1 MNYFI
6 TGTDTGVGKT
16 YAISLLIRGLRRAG
30 LDSVGM
36 KPVCCGDRMD
46 AELLQNASGGEVGI
60 DDINPVWLRVPASP
74 YTASMIEN
82 RIIDLDAVR
91 ERFAKL
97 RKDHRS
103 LLVEGVG
110 GWLVPLRRDYFVS
123 DLAAEIALP
132 ILVVVRNRLG
142 ALNHALLTIR
152 AIHSSGQQCAG
163 IILNNMDGVAD
174 DIVQATTR
182 SMIEELSGV
191 PVLFEIERG
200 QTRIELGIA

>member
-16 YAISLLIRGLRRAG
+16 YAVSLLVRGLRHAG

-36 KPVCCGDRMD
+36 KPVCCGDRAD
-46 AELLQNASGGEVGI
+46 AELLHAASGGEVDI
-60 DDINPVWLRVPASP
+60 DDINPVWFRVPASP

-82 RIIDLDAVR
+82 RQVDLDEIR
-91 ERFAKL
+91 SHFSKL
-97 RKDHRS
+97 RKAHKS
-103 LLVEGVG
+103 LLVEGIG
-110 GWLVPLRRDYFVS
+110 GWLVPFRKNYFVS
-123 DLAAEIALP
+123 DLAAEFGLP
-132 ILVVVRNRLG
+132 VVVVVRNRLG
-142 ALNHALLTIR
+142 ALNHALLTVR
-152 AIHSSGQQCAG
+152 AIQSAGLQCAG
-163 IILNNMDGVAD
+163 LILNNMDGIAD

-182 SMIEELSGV
+182 SMLEDISGV

>member
-16 YAISLLIRGLRRAG
+16 YAVSLLVHGLRRAG

-36 KPVCCGDRMD
+36 KPVCSGDRSD
-46 AELLQNASGGEVGI
+46 AELLQTASGGGVEL
-60 DDINPVWLRVPASP
+60 DDINPVWFRTPASP
-74 YTASMIEN
+74 YAASMIEN
-82 RIIDLDAVR
+82 KMIDLAAIRTSFD
-91 ERFAKL
+91 KL
-97 RKDHRS
+97 RKAHPS
-103 LLVEGVG
+103 MLVEGVG
-110 GWLVPLRRDYFVS
+110 GWLVPLRRDYFVR
-123 DLAAEIALP
+123 DLAAEFGLP
-132 ILVVVRNRLG
+132 VVVVARNRLG
-142 ALNHALLTIR
+142 ALNHTLLTVR
-152 AIHSSGQQCAG
+152 AIQLSGQECAG